1 MRTEMVNTMTTKDRI
16 SRRLQK
22 DRPMTQISIRIPD
35 DVIDDLKMVAEA
47 LDFSGYQ
54 PLIRFYIGQ
63 GLRKDLD
70 RIEMTRTN
78 MLIKSLKKHGLSDAQ
93 IQEILSES
101 HTIPA

>member
-1 MRTEMVNTMTTKDRI
+1 MRMETVNIMSTKDRI
-16 SRRLQK
+16 SRKLHK

-35 DVIDDLKMVAEA
+35 DVIDDLKLVAEA

-63 GLRKDLD
+63 GLRKDLEK
-70 RIEMTRTN
+70 IATTRTN
-78 MLIKSLKKHGLSDAQ
+78 MLIKSLKKHGLSDTQ

-101 HTIPA
+101 HTVPA